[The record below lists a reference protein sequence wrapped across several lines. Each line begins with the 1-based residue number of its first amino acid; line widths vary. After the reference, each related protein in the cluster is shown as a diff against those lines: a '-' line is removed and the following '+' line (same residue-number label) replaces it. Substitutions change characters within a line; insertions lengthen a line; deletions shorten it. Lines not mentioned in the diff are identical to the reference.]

1 MMLVHIYIT
10 YDIKFFFKRN
20 TISLEKYDFFFKILH
35 IYQALAVNG
44 LYWIL
49 LYFYAVNLSKSIS
62 IAYLADENNY
72 VLFYIFPF
80 NSRNNDVVFFLYIF
94 FPPHLGTFPSW
105 LFKSRI
111 LACCSIGNAAIC
123 TSDNCKTCLIKSAFS
138 GSAAANWGGTPR
150 DGKSSPT

>member
-1 MMLVHIYIT
+1 MRTIMYYSIFFRSILEITMLFFFIYI
-10 YDIKFFFKRN
+10 
-20 TISLEKYDFFFKILH
+20 
-35 IYQALAVNG
+35 
-44 LYWIL
+44 
-49 LYFYAVNLSKSIS
+49 
-62 IAYLADENNY
+62 
-72 VLFYIFPF
+72 
-80 NSRNNDVVFFLYIF
+80 